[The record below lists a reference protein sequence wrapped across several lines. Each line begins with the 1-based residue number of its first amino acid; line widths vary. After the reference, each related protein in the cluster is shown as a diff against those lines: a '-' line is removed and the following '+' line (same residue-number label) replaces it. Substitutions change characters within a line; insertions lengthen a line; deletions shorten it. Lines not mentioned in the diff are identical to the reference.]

1 MWDLNYDTNEPIQ
14 RTEPDSQ
21 IENKLMVTKGERVG
35 RDKLGVW
42 DLQVQITTYKINNKV
57 RLMAQGELHSVS

>member
-42 DLQVQITTYKINNKV
+42 DLQVQITTYKIHNKV